1 MVAQQALCE
10 NTGDYIWGYFHRRA
24 LLRRLE
30 SQQGV
35 IGPGF
40 EVIAKLSQ
48 APALA
53 GLSLALFPV
62 FPATRLIRPDPAELT
77 RQE

>member
-1 MVAQQALCE
+1 MAQQALCE

-40 EVIAKLSQ
+40 EVLYKFWTKVSKKLY
-48 APALA
+48 PVYYRV
-53 GLSLALFPV
+53 SLEYIHKTV
-62 FPATRLIRPDPAELT
+62 ESV
-77 RQE
+77 